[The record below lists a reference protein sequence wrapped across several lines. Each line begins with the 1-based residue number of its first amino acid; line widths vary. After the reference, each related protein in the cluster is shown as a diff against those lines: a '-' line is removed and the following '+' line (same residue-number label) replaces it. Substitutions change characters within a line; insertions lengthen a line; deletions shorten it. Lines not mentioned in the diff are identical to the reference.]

1 MSTRIYSH
9 KHTELRTR
17 QTEDMTRIATSLI
30 ERRLSHGGQECLIGV
45 GIISSIT
52 IDELKERDLKT
63 KWNEVSRLVEEILLK
78 FYSAELWN
86 PEENPTLSKRLYTV
100 RRSE

>member
-1 MSTRIYSH
+1 MSTRIHGH

-17 QTEDMTRIATSLI
+17 QIEDTTRIATSLI

-45 GIISSIT
+45 GVISNIT
-52 IDELKERDLKT
+52 IGELKERDLKV
-63 KWNEVSRLVEEILLK
+63 KWNEVSKLVEEILLDL
-78 FYSAELWN
+78 YSAKLWN